1 MTEHTLFQRA
11 AVALGATILAPL
23 FVAITGLGNNGSVN
37 PIASYVGRTSAAQT
51 VNETINDD
59 SKTSSDKSAS
69 DMSDKTATSSPAV
82 VESAGAKAAGSYTVK
97 DGDTY
102 GCIAEKYYGSY
113 EMWPQVYAQNAGYP
127 GFEEF
132 HLDVGAKLQM
142 PAVSAAESLPKTS
155 LCK

>member
-1 MTEHTLFQRA
+1 MTEHALFQRA

-23 FVAITGLGNNGSVN
+23 FVAITGLGDSGSVS
-37 PIASYVGRTSAAQT
+37 PIASYVGRTSATQT

-59 SKTSSDKSAS
+59 SKSSDKTSTESSDKSS
-69 DMSDKTATSSPAV
+69 NGSSAA

-127 GFEEF
+127 GFEEY

-142 PAVSAAESLPKTS
+142 PAVSAAESLPKTA